1 MSDQEHIKN
10 LEWKVSQLSDAVLEN
25 TDELIKRSDRVFR
38 LEADLENANRAGAI
52 IISELRTQLADA
64 LQKIDDVGT
73 THLAIVAGRDER
85 IVELRA
91 EIRRLRPKNWTV
103 AK

>member
-1 MSDQEHIKN
+1 MNDYSELCPCGVYIAGDEHYRHLKDKLN
-10 LEWKVSQLSDAVLEN
+10 QYSLEN
-25 TDELIKRSDRVFR
+25 SD
-38 LEADLENANRAGAI
+38 LRAQ
-52 IISELRTQLADA
+52 LRDA

-73 THLAIVAGRDER
+73 MYLAIVAGRDER